1 MTPGFRV
8 RVVSTC
14 LNITFLQRYLGLP
27 VMLKAGEYS
36 PNNPLL
42 ARERAPGD
50 ALLGLGEYER
60 RRHTLRR
67 IRQQQYRE
75 YLDQQAK
82 KKQEAKEQAER
93 ERREREEKERERE
106 EREREREREER
117 ERERQERESRQ
128 EIERERQ
135 ERDRARRIAERR
147 SPERRRAS
155 ENYTGHVATFSY
167 NNRVDTGVQ
176 VDSVSAPLSV
186 AVQTDDSEL
195 FRLPSPCKSQLTQAE
210 RELSPHTVAPERP
223 PAAWAPR
230 GGAERRRSLGDFDGE
245 WTGTSGERQ
254 VTCEGG
260 YTQGRATRHAG
271 ERLDTDRKGAPGE
284 RQGEADSGE
293 AKPRKK
299 ESQERDCQERVSH
312 QGIERERQERESRQG
327 IERERQERDRARRI
341 AERRS
346 PERRRAKRAPG
357 ESEPP
362 GDRKGAPG
370 ERKGEADSGETQPG
384 EKESQERQERVS
396 RQEIERER
404 QERERARRI
413 AERRSPERRRA
424 SENYT
429 GHVATFSYN
438 KERQERVSRQEI
450 ERERQERERARRIA
464 ERRSPERRRASENYT
479 GHVATFSYNKERQE
493 RVSRQEIERERQERE
508 RERQERDRARRIAER
523 RSPERRRA
531 SENYTGHVATFS
543 YNNRVDTGVQVD
555 SVSAPLSVAV
565 QTDDSELFRLPS
577 PCKSQLTQ
585 AERELSPHTVAPERP
600 PAAWAPRGGAE
611 RRRSLGDFDG
621 EWTGT
626 SGERQ
631 VTCEG
636 GYTQGRATRHAGERL
651 DTHLGERLNTWGLVS
666 PFQLPSPCKS
676 QLTQAE
682 RELSPHTVAPERPP
696 AAWAPRGGAERRRS
710 LGDFDGEWTGTSG
723 ERQTLKRATRHL
735 GERLNTWGLVSPFQL
750 PSPCKSQLT
759 QAERE
764 LSPHT
769 VAPERPPAA
778 WAPRGGAERRRS
790 LGDFDERSSTLLKKS
805 NRDKLTSDLRHSY
818 MPSIF
823 DADAIQMR
831 NLQAEKEAAARRQFY
846 QQELKNQIMEQQR
859 IREERKSREKM
870 LEQAEMRRLEEQLR
884 MLRVAQD
891 REMDKR
897 HHIDTAIQE
906 NKMEYDKKRKE
917 LQKDIDN
924 EQLKLLR
931 APLSTSQ
938 LTSLPKRI
946 TTSKSDTDT
955 KLPSYFRSNY
965 PRIEREEERQ
975 IRPLEK
981 TELPHDINYR
991 LTANE
996 PTQER
1001 VYQNKEHS
1009 RYSEKSEPYERKPY
1023 SMNIPDDSIFS
1034 PNYDVDSYLRKN
1046 LNFKDRFDFNR
1057 YDYDGIGKVAETEK
1071 VLVHERPKSKNV
1083 PIAKERK
1090 SIQDPIDSLPIPVL
1104 RHSPVIQSD
1113 RVETGSNLSE
1123 AMRKIDDKWKVPVV
1137 QKNILKSVPNE
1148 EGKNVSIL
1156 TQLGSIR
1163 RQLQLE
1169 QLKLDMISKDDDV

>member
-1 MTPGFRV
+1 
-8 RVVSTC
+8 
-14 LNITFLQRYLGLP
+14 
-27 VMLKAGEYS
+27 MLKAGEYS

-155 ENYTGHVATFSY
+155 DNYTGHVATFSY

-195 FRLPSPCKSQLTQAE
+195 FR
-210 RELSPHTVAPERP
+210 
-223 PAAWAPR
+223 
-230 GGAERRRSLGDFDGE
+230 
-245 WTGTSGERQ
+245 
-254 VTCEGG
+254 
-260 YTQGRATRHAG
+260 
-271 ERLDTDRKGAPGE
+271 
-284 RQGEADSGE
+284 
-293 AKPRKK
+293 
-299 ESQERDCQERVSH
+299 
-312 QGIERERQERESRQG
+312 
-327 IERERQERDRARRI
+327 
-341 AERRS
+341 
-346 PERRRAKRAPG
+346 
-357 ESEPP
+357 
-362 GDRKGAPG
+362 
-370 ERKGEADSGETQPG
+370 
-384 EKESQERQERVS
+384 
-396 RQEIERER
+396 
-404 QERERARRI
+404 
-413 AERRSPERRRA
+413 
-424 SENYT
+424 
-429 GHVATFSYN
+429 
-438 KERQERVSRQEI
+438 
-450 ERERQERERARRIA
+450 
-464 ERRSPERRRASENYT
+464 
-479 GHVATFSYNKERQE
+479 
-493 RVSRQEIERERQERE
+493 
-508 RERQERDRARRIAER
+508 
-523 RSPERRRA
+523 
-531 SENYTGHVATFS
+531 
-543 YNNRVDTGVQVD
+543 
-555 SVSAPLSVAV
+555 
-565 QTDDSELFRLPS
+565 
-577 PCKSQLTQ
+577 
-585 AERELSPHTVAPERP
+585 
-600 PAAWAPRGGAE
+600 
-611 RRRSLGDFDG
+611 
-621 EWTGT
+621 
-626 SGERQ
+626 
-631 VTCEG
+631 
-636 GYTQGRATRHAGERL
+636 
-651 DTHLGERLNTWGLVS
+651 
-666 PFQLPSPCKS
+666 
-676 QLTQAE
+676 
-682 RELSPHTVAPERPP
+682 
-696 AAWAPRGGAERRRS
+696 
-710 LGDFDGEWTGTSG
+710 
-723 ERQTLKRATRHL
+723 
-735 GERLNTWGLVSPFQL
+735 L

-981 TELPHDINYR
+981 TELPHEINFR

-1057 YDYDGIGKVAETEK
+1057 YDYDDIGKVAETEK

-1123 AMRKIDDKWKVPVV
+1123 AMRKVDDKWKVPVV